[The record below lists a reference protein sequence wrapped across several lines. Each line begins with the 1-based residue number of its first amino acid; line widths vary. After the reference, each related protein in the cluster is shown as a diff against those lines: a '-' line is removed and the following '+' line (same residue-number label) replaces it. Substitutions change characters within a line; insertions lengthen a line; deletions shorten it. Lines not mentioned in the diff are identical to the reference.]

1 MKQRICPLDGKPC
14 EKSCPDRYPN
24 DPRGGC
30 ILVAVHD
37 ACEDHNTKREE
48 GTTMDIFTTDDPT
61 IIETVLSGEKL
72 KYITTPLD
80 PADAVQLVF
89 ESPCAGVNDVLL
101 VKSDGSTV
109 GAFANKRTDDINRT
123 GYIAAIVKLLE
134 KADLR
139 KLRLIWVYVERMTR
153 TN

>member
-1 MKQRICPLDGKPC
+1 MKLFK
-14 EKSCPDRYPN
+14 
-24 DPRGGC
+24 
-30 ILVAVHD
+30 
-37 ACEDHNTKREE
+37 
-48 GTTMDIFTTDDPT
+48 TDDPT

-72 KYITTPLD
+72 KYISTPLE

-101 VKSDGSTV
+101 VKPDGSTV
-109 GAFANKRTDDINRT
+109 GVFANKRTDDNDRA
-123 GYIAAIVKLLE
+123 GYIEAITKLLE

>member
-1 MKQRICPLDGKPC
+1 
-14 EKSCPDRYPN
+14 
-24 DPRGGC
+24 
-30 ILVAVHD
+30 
-37 ACEDHNTKREE
+37 
-48 GTTMDIFTTDDPT
+48 MDIFTTDDPT

-101 VKSDGSTV
+101 VKPDGSTV
-109 GAFANKRTDDINRT
+109 GVFANKRTDDIDRT
-123 GYIAAIVKLLE
+123 GYIDAITKLLE

-153 TN
+153 TH

>member
-1 MKQRICPLDGKPC
+1 
-14 EKSCPDRYPN
+14 
-24 DPRGGC
+24 
-30 ILVAVHD
+30 
-37 ACEDHNTKREE
+37 
-48 GTTMDIFTTDDPT
+48 MDIFTTDDPT

-101 VKSDGSTV
+101 VKPDGSTV
-109 GAFANKRTDDINRT
+109 GVFANKRTDDNDRA
-123 GYIAAIVKLLE
+123 GYIEAITKLLE

-139 KLRLIWVYVERMTR
+139 KLRLIWIHAKGLTR
-153 TN
+153 